1 MRRIMPFVLLLA
13 FLAGCSSGGDKPKRT
28 LTEYQR
34 DSLIG
39 ASDLPGAGV
48 VRRAMAENARAQTRA
63 AKMDSLYR

>member
-1 MRRIMPFVLLLA
+1 MRRIVPYVLLFA
-13 FLAGCSSGGDKPKRT
+13 VLAGCSSGGDAPKRT

-48 VRRAMAENARAQTRA
+48 VKRALDEGGREKARAAQ
-63 AKMDSLYR
+63 MDSLFH